1 MLKKRLN
8 KRLLVTGGA
17 GFIGSAFIR
26 TILSLPEGPELVVNL
41 DALTYAADLTKLK
54 SVESDAR
61 YTLAVGDICNGP
73 LIEELVR
80 HHHIDTIVHFAA
92 ETHVDRSIEAPR
104 LFARTNIEGTLSLL
118 EVVRRFPAIHFHH
131 VSTDEVY
138 GSYAS
143 GHATEKSPYAPNSPY
158 AASKAASDHLVRA
171 YHTTY
176 GLSVTLSQGSNT
188 FGVGQHPEKLLPRML
203 KRALEGKPL
212 PVYGQGTN
220 VRDWLAVEDH
230 AAAIWQ
236 IIEQAPSGESYNV
249 GGNQERQNL
258 ELLEELFHILSR
270 HTTES
275 PDYYRAL
282 IEFVEDRPGHDL
294 RYALSTEKIEREL
307 GWKPTIPLAEG
318 IEKLVLAKTGL
329 VGAL

>member
-1 MLKKRLN
+1 MLKKRPN

-54 SVESDAR
+54 SVESDQR
-61 YTLAVGDICNGP
+61 YTFAAGDICNGA

-80 HHHIDTIVHFAA
+80 RHQIDTIVHFAA
-92 ETHVDRSIEAPR
+92 ETHVDRSIDAPR

-118 EVVRRFPAIHFHH
+118 EVTRRFPAIHFHH

-143 GHATEKSPYAPNSPY
+143 GHASEESPYAPNSPY
-158 AASKAASDHLVRA
+158 AASKAAADHLTRA
-171 YHTTY
+171 YHRTY
-176 GLSVTLSQGSNT
+176 NLSVTLSQGSNT
-188 FGVGQHPEKLLPRML
+188 YGLGQHPEKFLPYML
-203 KRALEGKPL
+203 ERAMQGKPL
-212 PVYGQGTN
+212 PIYGKGIN

-230 AAAIWQ
+230 VAAIWQ
-236 IIEQAPSGESYNV
+236 ILERGTNGESYSI
-249 GGNQERQNL
+249 GGGQQRQNL
-258 ELLEELFHILSR
+258 ELLEELFVILSR
-270 HTTES
+270 YTEKS
-275 PDYYRAL
+275 PEYYRSL

-294 RYALSTEKIEREL
+294 RYALNTEKIKREL
-307 GWKPTIPLAEG
+307 GWTPTLSLAEG
-318 IEKLVLAKTGL
+318 IEKLVLSKTGL
-329 VGAL
+329 VGVL